1 MKFISTFCVPKSM
14 LQVMQLT
21 NNNNIPTTYPTNCV
35 LLLTIV
41 VVQLLS
47 FVQLLVTPGTA
58 ACQAS
63 LSFTISLSLFK
74 LMSIES
80 VIPSNHLTLCCPLF
94 LNCSQHRGPFQR
106 IGSLQQQLQRDTLAI
121 IIFAPKH
128 HAYHLDKMQQE
139 I

>member
-80 VIPSNHLTLCCPLF
+80 VIPSNLLILCHLLLLF
-94 LNCSQHRGPFQR
+94 LQSFPAS
-106 IGSLQQQLQRDTLAI
+106 GSFPMGQLLGSSDQSIKALASVLPMDI
-121 IIFAPKH
+121 
-128 HAYHLDKMQQE
+128 QG
-139 I
+139 